1 MVMRPHH
8 MIVDVGIRLLFLVVG
23 FFMSSSAQSVEECR
37 PLVTPLPTFE
47 PSYGKWIFIM
57 GWIDSEP
64 FKVLFRSAK
73 SQWINFRETPG
84 QPKELVEDIGI
95 RHPTYCKYGSSP
107 VTLHM
112 NTAVTDKTNF
122 SCTYH
127 SLPTCEGCLLYTVH
141 SRNNNNLLPIMNIT
155 NPTTIHEV
163 KGYRAFYLMAKENH
177 VKHYDMMHTMKQ
189 ARCLGFTGEPD
200 FIYNP
205 ENSLCSNDDDND
217 DDD

>member
-8 MIVDVGIRLLFLVVG
+8 MIVDVGIRLKE
-23 FFMSSSAQSVEECR
+23 MSVANQMSTSYSVNHSSVDSR
-37 PLVTPLPTFE
+37 
-47 PSYGKWIFIM
+47 SYGKWIFIM

-73 SQWINFRETPG
+73 SQWIDFRQTPG
-84 QPKELVEDIGI
+84 YPKELVEDIGI

-127 SLPTCEGCLLYTVH
+127 SLPTCEGCLLYTVN

-177 VKHYDMMHTMKQ
+177 VKHYDMMRTMKQ
-189 ARCLGFTGEPD
+189 AKCLGFTGEPD
-200 FIYNP
+200 FIYDP
-205 ENSLCSNDDDND
+205 ENTLCIKGKEK
-217 DDD
+217 

>member
-1 MVMRPHH
+1 MN
-8 MIVDVGIRLLFLVVG
+8 LWFSSLFLVVG

-73 SQWINFRETPG
+73 SQWIDFRQTPG
-84 QPKELVEDIGI
+84 YPKELVEDIGI
-95 RHPTYCKYGSSP
+95 SPTSCKYGSSP

-112 NTAVTDKTNF
+112 NTAVTDSN
-122 SCTYH
+122 CTYH
-127 SLPTCEGCLLYTVH
+127 SLPTCEGCLLYTVN
-141 SRNNNNLLPIMNIT
+141 SRNNNNLLPTMNII

-177 VKHYDMMHTMKQ
+177 VKHYELVRTMKQ

-200 FIYNP
+200 FIYDP
-205 ENSLCSNDDDND
+205 EIVAWCIKDEFKMWL
-217 DDD
+217 